1 MCLRPFMFPILS
13 VSEWVKVAR
22 SRPTLCNPMDYTVHG
37 ILQARILEWVAFPS
51 PGDLPNPGIEPRSPT
66 LQADSL
72 PVEPQGKPKN
82 TGVASSGSSRSRN
95 RTGVSCIAL
104 EKEMATHSSVL
115 AWRIPGMGDPGR
127 LQSLGSHRVR
137 HNWSD
142 LAAAAA
148 GLQADSLPTELFTT
162 PWNKVSTHLHSQ
174 LLIETNWCPQVKSS
188 CRSVSFYHS
197 FQLLP
202 LSSLFLDN
210 STPTETPRP
219 QGRSLSPKYFKTQGF
234 LFCFPVASSLMV

>member
-1 MCLRPFMFPILS
+1 MSESHS
-13 VSEWVKVAR
+13 VTSN
-22 SRPTLCNPMDYTVHG
+22 SLQHHG
-37 ILQARILEWVAFPS
+37 LYSPWNSQARILEWVPFPS

-72 PVEPQGKPKN
+72 PLEPQRKPKN
-82 TGVASSGSSRSRN
+82 TGVGSLQRIFPIQESNWGLLHCIGEGNGNPLQCSCLKNPRDGGSWWAAVSGITQSQ
-95 RTGVSCIAL
+95 
-104 EKEMATHSSVL
+104 TH
-115 AWRIPGMGDPGR
+115 
-127 LQSLGSHRVR
+127 
-137 HNWSD
+137 WSD
-142 LAAAAA
+142 LAAAGA

-174 LLIETNWCPQVKSS
+174 LLIETNWYPQVKSS

-219 QGRSLSPKYFKTQGF
+219 QSRSLSPKYFKTQGF
-234 LFCFPVASSLMV
+234 LSCFPVASSLTV